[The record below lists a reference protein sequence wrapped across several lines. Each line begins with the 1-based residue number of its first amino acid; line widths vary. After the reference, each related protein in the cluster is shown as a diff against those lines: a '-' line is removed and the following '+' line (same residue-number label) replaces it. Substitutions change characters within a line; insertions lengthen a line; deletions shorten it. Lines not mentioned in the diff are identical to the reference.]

1 MAISH
6 GESFRQARRLYDERR
21 SPQTTREMRQ
31 LLTESSHEASVI
43 RAITVACDYLNSW
56 NEVTLADV
64 SEAWDVVRPVL
75 KADPLYFL
83 AHYAK
88 GFINRARNQHT
99 AAYEAFSKAIEY
111 APDFARAYAQRG
123 EELVYLGRPEQ
134 GIEQAEQALRLRGP
148 ESIARGTFHWI
159 IGRAHFFM
167 GNDAEA
173 TKHLVPAV
181 ELWPNLWYN
190 RCYLI
195 AAYAQLKDSTAAAA
209 ALRELDSVP
218 EFAGYTLKKVLENE
232 THVPSSNPF
241 VQQGRQRFHESLL
254 LGGMPQ

>member
-1 MAISH
+1 MAVSQ
-6 GESFRQARRLYDERR
+6 GESFRRARRLYDERR

-31 LLTESSHEASVI
+31 LLTASSDEAALL
-43 RAITVACDYLNSW
+43 RAITVVCDYLNCW
-56 NEVTLADV
+56 NNVTLAEVD
-64 SEAWDVVRPVL
+64 EAWALVRQVL
-75 KADPLYFL
+75 KADPGNFL

-99 AAYEAFSKAIEY
+99 AAYNAFSKAIEY

-123 EELVYLGRPEQ
+123 EELIYLGRPAR
-134 GIEQAEQALRLRGP
+134 GIEQAEEALRRRSP
-148 ESIARGTFHWI
+148 ESIARGTFYWI

-173 TKHLVPAV
+173 IKRLVPSV

-195 AAYAQLKDSTAAAA
+195 AAHAHSADMTAAAA
-209 ALRELDSVP
+209 APTALNSVDD
-218 EFAGYTLKKVLENE
+218 FAGYTVARVIDNE
-232 THVPSSNPF
+232 THVPASHPR
-241 VQQGRQRFHESLL
+241 VKQGRERFHDGLIRA
-254 LGGMPQ
+254 GMPP